1 MIRPEDVR
9 QRALDAAGQAI
20 LADLSDRRGIK
31 QALQEIDPDVLEELR
46 STVAAKAIDAYE
58 RAMWQPVQRDNPP
71 LGNVLVGIPNAEPGF
86 RGRAYHLGAAHWAQD
101 LSGEEQPPFK
111 GWYRPVLDDKGKT
124 LMFSEIHGKPA
135 WWRPE
140 PPQPGEVLK

>member
-9 QRALDAAGQAI
+9 WAAI
-20 LADLSDRRGIK
+20 LAAREAFSRAYLQPETKDSC
-31 QALQEIDPDVLEELR
+31 AL
-46 STVAAKAIDAYE
+46 TAAIDAYE
-58 RAMWQPVQRDNPP
+58 RALWQPVQRDNPP
-71 LGNVLVGIPNAEPGF
+71 LGDVLVGVPNAEPGF

-111 GWYRPVLDDKGKT
+111 GWYRPIVDDKGKT
-124 LMFSEIHGKPA
+124 LMFAEINGTPA

-140 PPQPGEVLK
+140 PPQPGEVKK